1 MKKYFKCI
9 VIPLLFLVLVGCNK
23 EITQTDFVEFSKKC
37 GAQEYYQKCDEI
49 TRDATTC
56 FHYNNDSSVLFE
68 TYTMLERCECNS
80 NTFKDIK
87 NDIDTE
93 FNTNKIVSDY
103 YINGN
108 QYDILL
114 VENQNAL
121 YGDFKE
127 FGFIAINAD
136 NYYIDFYWFYD
147 QDYDMCVDDVTSFN
161 EFYKENFSWTQQI

>member
-1 MKKYFKCI
+1 
-9 VIPLLFLVLVGCNK
+9 
-23 EITQTDFVEFSKKC
+23 
-37 GAQEYYQKCDEI
+37 
-49 TRDATTC
+49 
-56 FHYNNDSSVLFE
+56 
-68 TYTMLERCECNS
+68 MLERCECDS

-87 NDIDTE
+87 NYIDTE
-93 FNTNKIVSDY
+93 FNTNKIVSGY

-147 QDYDMCVDDVTSFN
+147 QDYDMCVDDVTSFD
-161 EFYKENFSWTQQI
+161 EFYKENFSWIGAGQGTVGRTGIGSNRTGDGSVFCKLAV